1 MAEIEIRGLRK
12 AFDGTEVLKG
22 VDLTIEHGEFI
33 SLVGPSG
40 CGKST
45 LLRVIAGLEPQS
57 SGEIRIDGIRADGV
71 RPSARNLAMVF
82 QSYALYPHL
91 SVFDNIAVP
100 LRMKRLSALQRL
112 PLVGQLM
119 PSRRSSECVIRED
132 VERVAEQLEISPLLK
147 RKPGQLSGGQRQRV
161 AVGRAIVRQ
170 PRAFLFDEPL
180 SNLDAKLRVHM
191 RAEIAQLHRQLKTTF
206 IYVTHDQAEA
216 MTMSGRIAVMIGGE
230 LIQVGTPS
238 AIYEDPRDI
247 RVAEFIGT
255 PKINAFPGRICADGR
270 LEVLGHPLP
279 VATSAPEG
287 ECRIC
292 VRPERIGLG
301 AAGCSF
307 AAPSCIWKT
316 WALKRSFTS
325 PAPAWPFPSWRASTI
340 PRNCRRSE
348 VRSTTA
354 LRRTRFVSSTAAAS
368 ASQPQSPRVSSGRG
382 RWPLSDAEATLQRV
396 AVTPR
401 EPALVARPS
410 LVARPA
416 YALVAPAFILMLMM
430 LIGPL
435 AGVIA
440 LSLYRLSARR
450 AVSFPGSAFRTTRR
464 CSPTGCSGSR

>member
-22 VDLTIEHGEFI
+22 VELTIKDGEFI

-45 LLRVIAGLEPQS
+45 LLRIIAGLEPQS
-57 SGEIRIDGIRADGV
+57 SGEIRIDGISADGV

-100 LRMKRLSALQRL
+100 LRMKRLSALARL
-112 PLVGQLM
+112 PVLGRLM
-119 PSRRSSECVIRED
+119 PGRRGTERGIRAD

-216 MTMSGRIAVMIGGE
+216 MTMPERIAVMIGGE

-247 RVAEFIGT
+247 RVAEFIDT
-255 PKINAFPGRICADGR
+255 PKINAFPGRVRGDGR
-270 LEVLGHPLP
+270 LEVLGHVLP
-279 VATSAPEG
+279 AATPAPAG
-287 ECRIC
+287 ECRVC
-292 VRPERIGLG
+292 VRPERIDLTGSGVFSGTVVHLENLG
-301 AAGCSF
+301 SEAFVHVASEGMS
-307 AAPSCIWKT
+307 AP
-316 WALKRSFTS
+316 
-325 PAPAWPFPSWRASTI
+325 
-340 PRNCRRSE
+340 
-348 VRSTTA
+348 V
-354 LRRTRFVSSTAAAS
+354 
-368 ASQPQSPRVSSGRG
+368 
-382 RWPLSDAEATLQRV
+382 
-396 AVTPR
+396 
-401 EPALVARPS
+401 VARVNDPS
-410 LVARPA
+410 LLPTIGASVGYGFVPDAVRAFDSNGKRIATANASRVERPRG
-416 YALVAPAFILMLMM
+416 M
-430 LIGPL
+430 
-435 AGVIA
+435 
-440 LSLYRLSARR
+440 
-450 AVSFPGSAFRTTRR
+450 AVV
-464 CSPTGCSGSR
+464 

>member
-22 VDLTIEHGEFI
+22 VDLTIEDGEFI

-45 LLRVIAGLEPQS
+45 LLRIIAGLEPQS
-57 SGEIRIDGIRADGV
+57 SGEIWIDGVRADGV

-100 LRMKRLSALQRL
+100 LRMKRLSALQRA
-112 PLVGQLM
+112 PLLGRLM
-119 PSRRSSECVIRED
+119 PGRRGTERGIRAD

-191 RAEIAQLHRQLKTTF
+191 RAEIAQLHRRLKTTF

-255 PKINAFPGRICADGR
+255 PKINSFPGRIRGEGR
-270 LEVLGHPLP
+270 LEVLGHLLP
-279 VATSAPEG
+279 VVAPVAEG
-287 ECRIC
+287 ECRVC
-292 VRPERIGLG
+292 VRPERIEFGASGALSGTVVHLENLG
-301 AAGCSF
+301 SEAFVHIASPGM
-307 AAPSCIWKT
+307 AVPVVARVNDPARLPSLGSPVDYGFGPD
-316 WALKRSFTS
+316 AVRVFDGGGKR
-325 PAPAWPFPSWRASTI
+325 
-340 PRNCRRSE
+340 
-348 VRSTTA
+348 V
-354 LRRTRFVSSTAAAS
+354 AAS
-368 ASQPQSPRVSSGRG
+368 VASRVER
-382 RWPLSDAEATLQRV
+382 
-396 AVTPR
+396 PR
-401 EPALVARPS
+401 E
-410 LVARPA
+410 
-416 YALVAPAFILMLMM
+416 M
-430 LIGPL
+430 
-435 AGVIA
+435 
-440 LSLYRLSARR
+440 
-450 AVSFPGSAFRTTRR
+450 AVV
-464 CSPTGCSGSR
+464 

>member
-1 MAEIEIRGLRK
+1 MAEIQIRGLRK

-22 VDLTIEHGEFI
+22 VDLTIQDGEFI

-57 SGEIRIDGIRADGV
+57 SGEVHIDGVSADGV

-91 SVFDNIAVP
+91 TVFDNIAVP

-112 PLVGQLM
+112 PILGRLM
-119 PSRRSSECVIRED
+119 PGRRRTEHGIRAD

-255 PKINAFPGRICADGR
+255 PKINVFPGRIGGGR
-270 LEVLGHPLP
+270 LEVLDHPLS
-279 VATSAPEG
+279 VATPAPEG
-287 ECRIC
+287 ECRVC
-292 VRPERIGLG
+292 VRPERIELG
-301 AAGCSF
+301 APGVFSGTVAHLENLGSEAFVHIASPGLATPVVARVNDPAKLPSLGSPVGYGF
-307 AAPSCIWKT
+307 APDAVRVFDT
-316 WALKRSFTS
+316 GGKR
-325 PAPAWPFPSWRASTI
+325 
-340 PRNCRRSE
+340 
-348 VRSTTA
+348 V
-354 LRRTRFVSSTAAAS
+354 AAS
-368 ASQPQSPRVSSGRG
+368 VASRLER
-382 RWPLSDAEATLQRV
+382 
-396 AVTPR
+396 PR
-401 EPALVARPS
+401 E
-410 LVARPA
+410 
-416 YALVAPAFILMLMM
+416 
-430 LIGPL
+430 
-435 AGVIA
+435 
-440 LSLYRLSARR
+440 R
-450 AVSFPGSAFRTTRR
+450 AVV
-464 CSPTGCSGSR
+464 